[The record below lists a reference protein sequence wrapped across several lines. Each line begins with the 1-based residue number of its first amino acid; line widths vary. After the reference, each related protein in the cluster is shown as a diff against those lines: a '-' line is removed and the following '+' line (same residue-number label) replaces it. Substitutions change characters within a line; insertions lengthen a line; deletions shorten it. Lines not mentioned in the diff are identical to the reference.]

1 MTKLLI
7 TGASGRMGETLIE
20 AGQDNI
26 NSEVSATHDIGQ
38 DLDSTFE
45 ALMPPLILPHT
56 ISPRKF

>member
-26 NSEVSATHDIGQ
+26 NSEVSSTHDIGQ
-38 DLDSTFE
+38 GSQLR
-45 ALMPPLILPHT
+45 I
-56 ISPRKF
+56 